1 MGSSDVEVRYRDVE
15 MARIRNSHRV
25 NRIHRAR
32 DDSGHNEAERF
43 NACNHDALVG
53 LTLDEIESLSLD
65 DVKRRDKLAIE
76 QNAWTVADNVAEGIN
91 HERGPAGGYMQSFHC
106 DSKQFFFSTQ
116 NNYASLCR
124 PHIPSR
130 NTSRGLHILRN

>member
-1 MGSSDVEVRYRDVE
+1 
-15 MARIRNSHRV
+15 MARILNSHRV

-53 LTLDEIESLSLD
+53 LTQDEIESLSLD

-76 QNAWTVADNVAEGIN
+76 QNAWTVADNLAEGIN
-91 HERGPAGGYMQSFHC
+91 HERGPAGG
-106 DSKQFFFSTQ
+106 
-116 NNYASLCR
+116 
-124 PHIPSR
+124 
-130 NTSRGLHILRN
+130 